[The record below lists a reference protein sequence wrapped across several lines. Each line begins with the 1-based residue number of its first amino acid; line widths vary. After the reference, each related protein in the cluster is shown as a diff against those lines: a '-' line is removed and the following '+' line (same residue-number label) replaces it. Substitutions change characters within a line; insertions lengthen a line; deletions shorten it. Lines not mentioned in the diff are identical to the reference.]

1 MLKRIGLPA
10 IALLGM
16 LTMAAAPAAQA
27 GVRFGVYFG
36 GPAPVY
42 RYAPP
47 PVPYYAAPAP
57 AYAYPNY
64 AYPYYGWRE
73 HRRNEVRDRRWDRRD
88 YRR

>member
-16 LTMAAAPAAQA
+16 LTMVAAPAAQA
-27 GVRFGVYFG
+27 GVRFGVYIG
-36 GPAPVY
+36 GRVPVY

-47 PVPYYAAPAP
+47 PPPYYAAPVYP
-57 AYAYPNY
+57 AY
-64 AYPYYGWRE
+64 GWGE
-73 HRRNEVRDRRWDRRD
+73 HRRYEFRDRRWDRRD